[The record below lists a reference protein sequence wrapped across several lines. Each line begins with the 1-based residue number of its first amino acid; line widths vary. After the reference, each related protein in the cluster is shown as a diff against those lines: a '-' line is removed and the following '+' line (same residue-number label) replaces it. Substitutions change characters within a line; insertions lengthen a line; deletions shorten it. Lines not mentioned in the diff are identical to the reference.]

1 MKKIV
6 LAAALATLPFA
17 ALAAG
22 PDLIVNGSFE
32 DISFDAGIQQLGAG
46 SWTVYSAIP
55 GWTKTA
61 GHSIE
66 VRNAVAGLAYDG
78 VQFVEL
84 DSYANSAMSQTIATT
99 AGQAYDLSFWY
110 SPRPGTGDTND
121 IQVFWNG
128 VQLGATL
135 AGVGGAAHNWTQ
147 HGFTVIGTGSDVLT
161 FAAAGVSDSYGG
173 SLDQVALTA
182 AVPEPETY
190 AMMLAGLGLMGA
202 VARRRR
208 QQG

>member
-1 MKKIV
+1 MKKFA
-6 LAAALATLPFA
+6 LAAALAALPFA
-17 ALAAG
+17 AVAAG
-22 PDLIVNGSFE
+22 PNLLVNGGFE
-32 DISFDAGIQQLGAG
+32 DISFDAGLQQLANG
-46 SWTVYSAIP
+46 SWTTYAAIP

-66 VRNAVAGLAYDG
+66 VRRNVAGTAFEG

-84 DSYANSAMSQTIATT
+84 DSYGNSAMSQTVATV
-99 AGQAYDLSFWY
+99 AGRAYELSFWY

-128 VQLGATL
+128 VQQGATL
-135 AGVGGAAHNWTQ
+135 AGSGGAAHNWTQ
-147 HGFTVIGTGSDVLT
+147 HVFTVLGTGSDVLS
-161 FAAAGVSDSYGG
+161 FAAAGASDSYGG
-173 SLDQVALTA
+173 SLDSVALTV